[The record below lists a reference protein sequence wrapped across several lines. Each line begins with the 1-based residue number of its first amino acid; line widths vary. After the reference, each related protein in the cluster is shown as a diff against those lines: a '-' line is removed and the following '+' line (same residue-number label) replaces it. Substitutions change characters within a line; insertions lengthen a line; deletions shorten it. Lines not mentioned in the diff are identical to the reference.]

1 MELSKLN
8 SLHLSSPSPAKYT
21 CIKPYEYVS
30 QHPTI
35 PAFLV
40 GGCSSVVLR
49 VGCIVSNIGHHV
61 ATEIWQIPGVK
72 QQD

>member
-1 MELSKLN
+1 MILIIKIQIIQQYQKIE
-8 SLHLSSPSPAKYT
+8 T
-21 CIKPYEYVS
+21 ECIKPYEYVS